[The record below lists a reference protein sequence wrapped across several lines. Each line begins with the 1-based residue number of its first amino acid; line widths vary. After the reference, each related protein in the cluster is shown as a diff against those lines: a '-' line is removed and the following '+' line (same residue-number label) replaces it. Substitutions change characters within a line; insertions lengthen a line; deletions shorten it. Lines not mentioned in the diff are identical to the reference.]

1 MTVGELVAWLKSR
14 PASECVHLGAMVAS
28 REVYACPA
36 LTFVAYAEAQDA
48 LKHIELGLSPT
59 RHHGWKG
66 GEYQYTLEDEVY
78 FNPKWGQCGF
88 ELTPETL
95 EAFLW
100 GVSCGGTDR

>member
-48 LKHIELGLSPT
+48 LKAIEEGLAQP
-59 RHHGWKG
+59 HQGWKG
-66 GEYQYTLEDEVY
+66 GEYRYDLDSEVY
-78 FNPKWGQCGF
+78 FNPRYGDCGF
-88 ELTPETL
+88 EMSPETL
-95 EAFLW
+95 DAFLY
-100 GVSCGGTDR
+100 GVSCGGAT